1 MGEGHGFDGI
11 SPYFYNEQK
20 CSLNMW
26 DSCQKQKC
34 YHGLY
39 GMLMALNWFL
49 GEKCCKT
56 MTNYWILEM
65 GQNVQIPTV
74 WFNYIILKISQNHQI
89 CWPIGAQILAQSQCV
104 VECDMSEI
112 TSPQT
117 NQTNE

>member
-1 MGEGHGFDGI
+1 MGEGRGFDGI

-20 CSLNMW
+20 CFLNMW

-49 GEKCCKT
+49 GENYCKT

-65 GQNVQIPTV
+65 GQNVQTPTV
-74 WFNYIILKISQNHQI
+74 WFNYIILKITKLVGRLVPK
-89 CWPIGAQILAQSQCV
+89 CWPRAKPT
-104 VECDMSEI
+104 SEG
-112 TSPQT
+112 SS
-117 NQTNE
+117 